1 MAIYYLGCDAYLT
14 HQIQNSP
21 DFYRHEVAEIEL
33 SIGATNL
40 QIDRLIIGP
49 TIQNLTQFT
58 ATISD
63 WNLPPVALLI
73 LPEKNFDGV
82 VDSLNHHP
90 RVGRSIFI
98 CKDIAESVSHGLEA
112 ILAFHLKRDSLQ
124 LDHSVSGSYT
134 INNISPHWLFQTMME
149 HMDEYIYFKD
159 RDSKFISVSRHLVES
174 CGETDLSEVIGLRNF
189 DLFDQKHA
197 QEAYAD
203 ERKIATGEINDIN
216 KEEHIVRNGKH
227 AWVA

>member
-98 CKDIAESVSHGLEA
+98 CKDIAESVS
-112 ILAFHLKRDSLQ
+112 Q
-124 LDHSVSGSYT
+124 SVTDWRQYSPFTSKGIRCNSIIQSQAATRST
-134 INNISPHWLFQTMME
+134 ISHRTG
-149 HMDEYIYFKD
+149 YF
-159 RDSKFISVSRHLVES
+159 RR
-174 CGETDLSEVIGLRNF
+174 
-189 DLFDQKHA
+189 
-197 QEAYAD
+197 
-203 ERKIATGEINDIN
+203 
-216 KEEHIVRNGKH
+216 
-227 AWVA
+227 

>member
-98 CKDIAESVSHGLEA
+98 CKDIAESVSQSRTGGNTRLSPQKGFAATRSFSLRQLHDQQYLTALAISDDDGAHG
-112 ILAFHLKRDSLQ
+112 
-124 LDHSVSGSYT
+124 
-134 INNISPHWLFQTMME
+134 
-149 HMDEYIYFKD
+149 
-159 RDSKFISVSRHLVES
+159 
-174 CGETDLSEVIGLRNF
+174 
-189 DLFDQKHA
+189 
-197 QEAYAD
+197 
-203 ERKIATGEINDIN
+203 
-216 KEEHIVRNGKH
+216 
-227 AWVA
+227 